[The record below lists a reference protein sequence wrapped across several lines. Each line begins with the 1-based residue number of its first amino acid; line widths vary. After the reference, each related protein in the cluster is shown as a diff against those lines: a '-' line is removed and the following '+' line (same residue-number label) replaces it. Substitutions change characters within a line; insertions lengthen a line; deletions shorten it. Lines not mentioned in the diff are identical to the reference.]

1 MDVRRNPDKLEGGLY
16 IPTPLQKVMGDPL
29 RSEQRTRDYLPGV
42 LSHFDMFAI
51 FIVIVLFIS
60 NASTVQGTPGV
71 GAATYLYWLL
81 GGLTFLVPCA
91 VVAGQLYRFMP
102 VDGGIYVWSHRAV
115 GPLWGFLAGFCA
127 WFPGVLVLL
136 STGDSIIALVQG
148 LGIELVGPNANWLPQ
163 PWQQGIVV
171 CAILLIS
178 GRLATLPLR
187 PLMRVVKVVVI
198 LYGAAIFIVGLAG
211 VVWLAGGHH
220 AQTPLSPNLS
230 TLIIPRFVLYGV
242 IVLALLGVEIPFNMA
257 AETKQAKA
265 PMPFLRWGPL
275 VVLLAYIFGTFGVM
289 VVVPAAGASATYS
302 TITAVDSAF
311 GDPLA
316 VFVGLIFIS
325 FFLMATVIYNVAFAR
340 ILFVSALDQ
349 RLPSSFAKINRHRSP
364 YFAIIVQTII
374 VLVIAFFTY
383 FLGPYMY
390 VSERGANLS
399 IDVYNVTQATT
410 TVIWCISMII
420 LFVDLP
426 VILYRFRAFLAKAP
440 RQLIAPPWVLYLCSI
455 VGGVA
460 SFFGIWTTLS
470 ASWNPL
476 LLSNTDWLSYVGIS
490 ALVVLVV
497 GLLGSAYP
505 RLLGNLNAQTAAA
518 RENARLYAE
527 LQGTYAKLRELDH
540 MKDAFLMTAS
550 HELRT
555 PLTIVQGYL
564 ELLGIME
571 DVGPEQRREF
581 INKARR
587 ACDELVLI
595 QANIMD
601 SSRIDMDA
609 SSLRCESLLL
619 KEVCEFVVS
628 LFEPLIIQDQRCIEV
643 SIDKSISVWADETR
657 LKQVLRNL
665 VANALRYS
673 PPKTPIAITAREEME
688 HDLVRVSVSDH
699 GPGIPPDQQDA
710 IFDRFVRLERDMH
723 GTTRGS
729 GLGLAITR
737 QLVEAMR
744 GMIWVE
750 SSGVEGEG
758 STFIFTLPTRAQ

>member
-1 MDVRRNPDKLEGGLY
+1 MDVRRSSGKLEGSQYL
-16 IPTPLQKVMGDPL
+16 PTPLQKMMGDPL

-42 LSHFDMFAI
+42 LSHLDMFAI
-51 FIVIVLFIS
+51 LIIIVLFIT
-60 NASTVQGTPGV
+60 NASIVQGTEGV
-71 GAATYLYWLL
+71 GATTYLYWLF
-81 GGLTFLVPCA
+81 GGLTFLAPCA
-91 VVAGQLYRFMP
+91 VVVGQLYRFMP
-102 VDGGIYVWSHRAV
+102 VDGGIYIWSHRAV

-136 STGDSIIALVQG
+136 STGDSIIAFIQG
-148 LGIELVGPNANWLPQ
+148 LSIELFGPNANWLPQ
-163 PWQQGIVV
+163 PWQQGIVI
-171 CAILLIS
+171 CGILLLS
-178 GRLATLPLR
+178 GWLATLPLR
-187 PLMRVVKVVVI
+187 ALMRAAKVIVI

-211 VVWLAGGHH
+211 VVWLASGNS
-220 AQTPLSPNLS
+220 AQTSLSPNLP
-230 TLIIPRFVLYGV
+230 TLITPHFVLYGV
-242 IVLALLGVEIPFNMA
+242 IVLALLGVEVPFNMA
-257 AETKQAKA
+257 AETKKVGA

-275 VVLLAYIFGTFGVM
+275 IVLLAYLFGTFGVM
-289 VVVPAAGASATYS
+289 VVVPSAGASATFS
-302 TITAVDSAF
+302 TINAVDSAF
-311 GDPLA
+311 GGSLA
-316 VFVGLIFIS
+316 ILVGFIFIG
-325 FFLMATVIYNVAFAR
+325 FFFIAAVMYNVAFAR
-340 ILFVSALDQ
+340 ILFVSSLDQ

-364 YFAIIVQTII
+364 HIAIIVQT
-374 VLVIAFFTY
+374 VLVLIISLFTY

-410 TVIWCISMII
+410 TVIWCISMVI
-420 LFVDLP
+420 LFIDLP
-426 VILYRFRAFLAKAP
+426 LILYRFRAFLAKVP
-440 RQLIAPPWVLYLCSI
+440 RQLIAPPWVLYLCCI
-455 VGGVA
+455 VGGIA

-470 ASWNPL
+470 ASWNPML
-476 LLSNTDWLSYVGIS
+476 ISNNAWLYYVGIS

-505 RLLGNLNAQTAAA
+505 RLLGSLNAQTAAA
-518 RENARLYAE
+518 RENAQLYAE
-527 LQGTYAKLRELDH
+527 LQGAYAKLSELDH

-564 ELLGIME
+564 ELLGLME
-571 DVGPEQRREF
+571 NASLEQRREF
-581 INKARR
+581 LNKARR

-601 SSRIDMDA
+601 SSRIKLET
-609 SSLRCESLLL
+609 SSLHLESLQL
-619 KEVCEFVVS
+619 KEVSEFVIG
-628 LFEPLIIQDQRCIEV
+628 LFEPLIIQDQRCVEV
-643 SIDKSISVWADETR
+643 SMDASITVWADETR

-673 PPKTPIAITAREEME
+673 PPKTPIAIAAQEELE

-699 GPGIPPDQQDA
+699 GPGIPPEKQEA

-737 QLVEAMR
+737 QLVEAMH
-744 GMIWVE
+744 GTIWVE
-750 SSGVEGEG
+750 SSGVDGEG
-758 STFIFTLPTRAQ
+758 SNFVFTLPTRAQ